1 MFPFSIHCIAASITG
16 TLLYISKG
24 KEVALTLNSMAAVR
38 SVISLAIVGSTWK
51 CLLVGRH
58 SDSEEI

>member
-38 SVISLAIVGSTWK
+38 SVISLAIVGST
-51 CLLVGRH
+51 
-58 SDSEEI
+58 